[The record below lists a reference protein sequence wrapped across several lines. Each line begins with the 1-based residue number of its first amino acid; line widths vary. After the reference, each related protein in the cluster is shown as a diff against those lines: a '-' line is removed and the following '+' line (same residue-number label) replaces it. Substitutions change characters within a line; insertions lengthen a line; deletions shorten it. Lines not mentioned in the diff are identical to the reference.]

1 MSVSLQTPNHNHAD
15 MKRQLNKH
23 HKMAMLWSLAGTAVI
38 LLAILLMNASKH
50 ISKETRTER
59 AMNFEVV
66 KLQKPKKVTKTP
78 PKKKKQA
85 KVAPPV
91 PLVDL
96 NSSLAGIEF
105 DLPAFSLGGSGV
117 DDSLIGDTSNVV
129 MTGDTVDV
137 VPKPVQRAP
146 LEYPARAK
154 SKEIEGYVVLSLLI
168 NKAGKVEKA
177 KVIEAS
183 PQGIFDSSALRSIKR
198 WSFEPAYFNGKP
210 VKAWANQTIR
220 FEMG

>member
-1 MSVSLQTPNHNHAD
+1 MILKLSQHQKVAL
-15 MKRQLNKH
+15 
-23 HKMAMLWSLAGTAVI
+23 LWSLAGTIMVMM
-38 LLAILLMNASKH
+38 AILLMNASKH
-50 ISKETRTER
+50 ISKDDKSGR

-66 KLQKPKKVTKTP
+66 KINKAKKVSKTQ
-78 PKKKKQA
+78 PKKKKPVKA
-85 KVAPPV
+85 APPV
-91 PLVDL
+91 PLVNLD
-96 NSSLAGIEF
+96 SSLAGIEF
-105 DLPAFSLGGSGV
+105 DLPSFSLGGSGV
-117 DDSLIGDTSNVV
+117 DESLIGDTSNVV

-137 VPKPVQRAP
+137 VPRPVQRAP

-183 PQGIFDSSALRSIKR
+183 PQGIFDSSALRSVKR
-198 WSFEPAYFNGKP
+198 WNFEPAYFNGKP

>member
-1 MSVSLQTPNHNHAD
+1 MMMNINLLMNLDRHQKVAV
-15 MKRQLNKH
+15 
-23 HKMAMLWSLAGTAVI
+23 LWSLAGTFIV
-38 LLAILLMNASKH
+38 LLVILLMNASKH
-50 ISKETRTER
+50 TSKDDKPKR
-59 AMNFEVV
+59 AMSFEVV
-66 KLQKPKKVTKTP
+66 KVKKPKNVKKTP
-78 PKKKKQA
+78 PKKKKPA

-137 VPKPVQRAP
+137 VPRPVQRAP
-146 LEYPARAK
+146 LEYPPRAK
-154 SKEIEGYVVLSLLI
+154 SKEIEGYVVMSLLI
-168 NKAGKVEKA
+168 NKQGKVEKA
-177 KVIEAS
+177 KVIESS
-183 PQGIFDSSALRSIKR
+183 PQGIFDNSALRSIKR
-198 WSFEPAYFNGKP
+198 WNFEPAYFNGKP